1 MVQSFFWHDYETWGA
16 NPRWDRPSQ
25 FAGIRTDLDFN
36 IIGEPV
42 SFYCR
47 PAIDRLPEPVAAMV
61 TGISP
66 WKAEREGLSEAEFF
80 RRIHQALAEPGTC
93 GLGYNSLRFDDE
105 VTRYGLYRNFYDP
118 YSREWRN
125 GCSRWDII
133 DMVRLVR
140 ALRPEGIEWP
150 RREDSHTSFRLED
163 LTRANGI
170 AHEGA
175 HDALVDVVAT
185 IELAKLIRKAQPK
198 LYDYVL
204 ENKDKASAAK
214 LLNLADPKPILHIS
228 RMFPAERGAMAVIL
242 PLLAD
247 GQNKNAVHSIDL
259 AQDPDT
265 WLALSPEEIR
275 RRLYANK
282 EALAEE
288 GLERPAFKTV
298 HLNKCPV
305 LAPLNTLTERAKTE
319 WHIDLDTCFGHQQR
333 LESVPNLEAK
343 LKAIFAPQDF
353 GASCDDPEQ
362 MLYDGFI
369 TDADRRLCDQVLKM
383 NPAALTEARMAFG
396 DKRLPELLFRYR
408 ARNWP
413 DSLKSQ
419 EGKRWEALRSK
430 HLHHGPLKPADY
442 FAQIDDLREKYP
454 DRKALLDD
462 LESWAKHLG
471 VERP

>member
-1 MVQSFFWHDYETWGA
+1 MQSFFWHDYETWGA
-16 NPRWDRPSQ
+16 AVRWDRPSQ

-47 PAIDRLPEPVAAMV
+47 PATDRLPEPMAALI

-66 WKAEREGLSEAEFF
+66 WKAEAEGLNEAEFF
-80 RRIHQALAEPGTC
+80 RRIHQELAEPGTC
-93 GLGYNSLRFDDE
+93 SLGYNSLRFDDE
-105 VTRYGLYRNFYDP
+105 VTRFGLYRNFYDP
-118 YSREWRN
+118 YGREWRN

-150 RREDSHTSFRLED
+150 RREDGHTSFRLED

-175 HDALVDVVAT
+175 HDALADVLAT
-185 IELAKLIRKAQPK
+185 IEVAKLMRKAQPK

-204 ENKDKASAAK
+204 NNKDKAAAAR
-214 LLNLADPKPILHIS
+214 LLDLNQPKPLLHVS
-228 RMFPAERGAMAVIL
+228 RMFSAERGAMAVIL

-247 GQNKNAVHSIDL
+247 GQNKNAVHCIDL

-265 WLALSPEEIR
+265 WLGLPPEEIR
-275 RRLYANK
+275 RRLYATR
-282 EALAEE
+282 ETLAEE

-305 LAPLNTLTERAKTE
+305 LAPLNTLTEAAIAEWQLDLDACEEHQKRLQSVPGLRAK
-319 WHIDLDTCFGHQQR
+319 L
-333 LESVPNLEAK
+333 LETLAGRDHEPL
-343 LKAIFAPQDF
+343 
-353 GASCDDPEQ
+353 DDPEQ
-362 MLYDGFI
+362 ALYEGFI

-383 NPAALTEARMAFG
+383 NPTALTEARMAFR
-396 DKRLPELLFRYR
+396 DKRLPGLLFRYR
-408 ARNWP
+408 AHNWP
-413 DSLKSQ
+413 QTLNAA
-419 EGKRWEALRSK
+419 ENKRWQQLRHK
-430 HLHHGPLKPADY
+430 HLHQGPLSPADY
-442 FAQIDDLREKYP
+442 FAQIAELREKHP
-454 DRKALLDD
+454 EKAALLDD
-462 LESWAKHLG
+462 LERWALHLG
-471 VERP
+471 IEHS